1 MNLRKTLSSTA
12 LIFSIL
18 SAHSALTNEDDITI
32 RREVRMGRT
41 PPIWV
46 SLSGFSG
53 EALEALQ
60 FDLYVQGF
68 NFTNTEGASYLL
80 TGSNNGNLQ
89 ARATDKSGRRDI
101 VPTKL
106 YTGSKLRQQ
115 VHWFADDFVNA
126 FPGQKGIA
134 RTRIA
139 FKVDTGANSEIAISD
154 FD

>member
-1 MNLRKTLSSTA
+1 MNLRKSVLHILVISSVLFA
-12 LIFSIL
+12 QLAFAAEEEIPIGK
-18 SAHSALTNEDDITI
+18 EI
-32 RREVRMGRT
+32 RIGNTKPV
-41 PPIWV
+41 WV

-60 FDLYVQGF
+60 FDLYVQGY
-68 NFTNTEGASYLL
+68 NFTNAEGAAYLL

-89 ARATDKSGRRDI
+89 ARATDKTGRRDI

-126 FPGQKGIA
+126 LPGQKGI
-134 RTRIA
+134 
-139 FKVDTGANSEIAISD
+139 
-154 FD
+154 